1 MNQVVQDS
9 KPHGPYKFNVS
20 GVDIY
25 AASIDAVRELYRE
38 GMKLGYNDVWNAY
51 IESKGEKQDLMK
63 EGSTLINMETG
74 HPEYL
79 EEKVRPKEQPPKGQL
94 DLKLS

>member
-38 GMKLGYNDVWNAY
+38 GMKPGYNDVWNAY
-51 IESKGEKQDLMK
+51 IESKGERQDLLK
-63 EGSTLINMETG
+63 EGATLIDMDTG
-74 HPEYL
+74 RQLSL
-79 EEKVRPKEQPPKGQL
+79 EEKVRPKEEPPKGQL
-94 DLKLS
+94 DLRLS